1 MQILLQ
7 LGAGAFQVDSHLHSS
22 GKIERY
28 YIRSQVKIGFRN
40 AASEVTQLCFCEVC
54 SNFITSNFMQ
64 FEDPVICNSLSLDAI

>member
-7 LGAGAFQVDSHLHSS
+7 LGPVLSRWTRTCT
-22 GKIERY
+22 KIERY

-64 FEDPVICNSLSLDAI
+64 FEDPVICNNLSLDAI